1 MTLNAAPA
9 YPAGPVAFDRIGEV
23 GATAPAAIALEANG
37 ISASYDRLFGMA
49 DAVAAALQARGV
61 VPGALVAVCLPRSI
75 EQVVA
80 LFGCWRAGAAYL
92 PLDPAWPDARA
103 RELVAR
109 SGAAALVAE
118 QPRGH
123 QVAGGIAVI
132 DPAELAPAQDFVPAY
147 PAADDLAYVI
157 FTSGST
163 GEPKAVEITHGN
175 LAALVAWHH
184 DAFQVGAG
192 TRTSHIAGLGFDAAA
207 WEVWPTLAAG
217 GTLALVDDATRVDAA
232 GLRDW
237 LIDNRIEVAFAPTAL
252 AEPLVGMDWPADT
265 ALRVLLTGA
274 DKLTR
279 RPDAGLPF
287 AFVNNYGPTEST
299 VVATSGV
306 VPVEGHGLPTIGK
319 AIAGTEIHLLDPAGE
334 PVAEGAPGELCI
346 GGAQVGRGYRGDAAM
361 TNARFVEHPHFGR
374 LYHTGDLALRTES
387 GEYAFLGR
395 VDGQVKVRGHR
406 IEPAEVTAA
415 LHHVP
420 GVAQSVVVPHEG
432 DLVAYVVL
440 ADADLTATA
449 LRKAV
454 AETLPDYMVPARFAR
469 LDAMPLTANGK
480 VDVKALPDPEDCA
493 MAEAEAG
500 RAASSPTEERL
511 FAIIADVIGRSD
523 FGVEDDFFLLGGHSL
538 LGTQVIVRARDAF
551 GVDLNLFHLFEGRTV
566 ASLARKVEELV
577 FEKLASLSDEDI
589 QRMSA

>member
-1 MTLNAAPA
+1 MTAEP
-9 YPAGPVAFDRIGEV
+9 
-23 GATAPAAIALEANG
+23 
-37 ISASYDRLFGMA
+37 S
-49 DAVAAALQARGV
+49 VAAAATRTVPHAIAAAAARFPSAV
-61 VPGALVAVCLPRSI
+61 AIEAPEGAITYAELIARADSLAAKMQGAELVAVCLPRSI
-75 EQVVA
+75 DQVVA
-80 LFGCWRAGAAYL
+80 LFAAWRVGAAYL

-103 RELVAR
+103 KELVAR
-109 SGAAALVAE
+109 AGATVVVADHE
-118 QPRGH
+118 RGRRI
-123 QVAGGIAVI
+123 AGNATVI
-132 DPAELAPAQDFVPAY
+132 DPREVQ
-147 PAADDLAYVI
+147 PAAAPVREVVASDLAYVI

-175 LAALVAWHH
+175 LAALAAWHH
-184 DAFQVGAG
+184 DVFQVGAG
-192 TRTSHIAGLGFDAAA
+192 TRTSHVAGLGFDAAA
-207 WEVWPTLAAG
+207 WEVWPTLAAA
-217 GTLALVDDATRVDAA
+217 GTLALIDDATRVDAVA
-232 GLRDW
+232 LRDW
-237 LIDNRIEVAFAPTAL
+237 LVANRIEVAFAPTAL
-252 AEPLVGMDWPADT
+252 AEPLVGMDWPGDT
-265 ALRVLLTGA
+265 ALRILLTGA

-287 AFVNNYGPTEST
+287 VFVNNYGPTEST

-319 AIAGTEIHLLDPAGE
+319 AIAGTQIHLLDPAGE
-334 PVAEGAPGELCI
+334 PVAAGAPGELCI

-361 TNARFVEHPHFGR
+361 TEARFIDHPRFGR
-374 LYHTGDLALRTES
+374 LYRTGDLALQTES

-406 IEPAEVTAA
+406 IEPAEVTAV

-420 GVAQSVVVPHEG
+420 GVAQSVVVAHEG

-440 ADADLTATA
+440 ADNDLTATA
-449 LRKAV
+449 LRKTL

-469 LDAMPLTANGK
+469 LDAMPMTANGK

-493 MAEAEAG
+493 MAEAQAG

-551 GVDLNLFHLFEGRTV
+551 GVDLNLFHLFEGRSV